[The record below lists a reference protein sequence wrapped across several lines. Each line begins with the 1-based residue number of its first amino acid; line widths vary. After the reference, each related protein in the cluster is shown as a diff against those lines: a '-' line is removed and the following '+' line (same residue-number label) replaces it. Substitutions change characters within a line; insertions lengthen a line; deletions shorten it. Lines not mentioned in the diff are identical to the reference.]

1 MRLLSFLT
9 DTEHALVAE
18 AGMAGGGTWEVSRMV
33 NYTQGLARMTLTER
47 TGTNRPEV
55 KGQILLQSFTLADG
69 SICLKANL
77 NWQGSNQSS
86 VMAVY
91 SKPRTNWRAEAGM
104 VASAWLSGP
113 PEIVSLGQG
122 AHSEELAPLA
132 ASA

>member
-33 NYTQGLARMTLTER
+33 NYNQGLARMTLSER
-47 TGTNRPEV
+47 NGAGQPEL
-55 KGQILLQSFTLADG
+55 KGHILLQSFTLADG

-77 NWQGSNQSS
+77 NWLGSAEHS
-86 VMAVY
+86 VISVY

-113 PEIVSLGQG
+113 PAVVSIGQG
-122 AHSEELAPLA
+122 EQHEELAPLA
-132 ASA
+132 VSA

>member
-33 NYTQGLARMTLTER
+33 NYNQGLARMTLTER
-47 TGTNRPEV
+47 NGSNRAEL
-55 KGQILLQSFTLADG
+55 KGHILVQSFTLADG

-77 NWQGSNQSS
+77 TWQGSDQSN
-86 VMAVY
+86 VIAVY

-113 PEIVSLGQG
+113 PEVVSIGQNE
-122 AHSEELAPLA
+122 HREELMPLA
-132 ASA
+132 VSA

>member
-1 MRLLSFLT
+1 MRLLSFLS

-33 NYTQGLARMTLTER
+33 NYQQGLARMMLTER
-47 TGTNRPEV
+47 NEAGRSEL
-55 KGQILLQSFTLADG
+55 KGHILLQSFTLADG

-77 NWQGSNQSS
+77 NWVGSEQNN
-86 VMAVY
+86 VIAVY

-113 PEIVSLGQG
+113 PAVVSIGQSE
-122 AHSEELAPLA
+122 HSEELAPLA
-132 ASA
+132 VSA

>member
-33 NYTQGLARMTLTER
+33 NYNQGLARMTLTER
-47 TGTNRPEV
+47 TGDGQPEL
-55 KGQILLQSFTLADG
+55 KGHILLQSFTLADG

-77 NWQGSNQSS
+77 AWQGSTEANVIS
-86 VMAVY
+86 VY

-113 PEIVSLGQG
+113 PAGVTAGT
-122 AHSEELAPLA
+122 SEELEPLA